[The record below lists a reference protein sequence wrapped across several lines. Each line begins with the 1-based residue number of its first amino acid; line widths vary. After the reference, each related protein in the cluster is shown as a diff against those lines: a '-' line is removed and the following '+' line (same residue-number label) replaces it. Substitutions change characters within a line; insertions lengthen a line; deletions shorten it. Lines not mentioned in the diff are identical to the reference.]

1 MKESAMILYSSPPSP
16 FGRKIK
22 IALSCLGMR
31 DDVTVKVVN
40 TMDPDDDIRG
50 INPLGKIPALDTGD
64 TVIFDSRVILEYL
77 DSKVGGGKILPAGGD
92 DRYAVLTMAALA
104 DGIMDAAI
112 LVVYESRMRPAEM
125 RVESFVTYQRDKIIR
140 GLQGLGMTEYTNGA
154 MPDMAEIGI
163 ACTLDYLD
171 FRKQVE
177 WRDHAPHL
185 QGWLDGFAAAVP
197 GYADTLPRD

>member
-1 MKESAMILYSSPPSP
+1 MILYSSPPSP

-40 TMDPDDDIRG
+40 TMDPEDDIRG
-50 INPLGKIPALDTGD
+50 INPLGKIPALDTGE

-77 DSKVGGGKILPAGGD
+77 DSQAGGGKILPTSGD

-112 LVVYESRMRPAEM
+112 LVVFESRMRPAEM

>member
-1 MKESAMILYSSPPSP
+1 MILYSSPPSP

-40 TMDPDDDIRG
+40 TMDPEDDIRG
-50 INPLGKIPALDTGD
+50 INPLGKIPALDTGE

-77 DSKVGGGKILPAGGD
+77 DSQTGGGKILPAGGD

-112 LVVYESRMRPAEM
+112 LVVFESRMRPAEM

-140 GLQGLGMTEYTNGA
+140 GLQGLGMTEYANGA

-197 GYADTLPRD
+197 GYADTLPCD

>member
-1 MKESAMILYSSPPSP
+1 MILYSSPPSP

-40 TMDPDDDIRG
+40 TMDPEDDIRG

-77 DSKVGGGKILPAGGD
+77 DAQAGGGKILPTGGD

-104 DGIMDAAI
+104 DGLMDAAI
-112 LVVYESRMRPAEM
+112 LVVFESRMRPADM

-197 GYADTLPRD
+197 GYADTLPCD

>member
-1 MKESAMILYSSPPSP
+1 MILYSSPPSP

-22 IALSCLGMR
+22 IALACLGMC

-40 TMDPDDDIRG
+40 TMDPMDAIRG
-50 INPLGKIPALDTGD
+50 INPLGKIPALDTGE

-77 DSKVGGGKILPAGGD
+77 DSQAGGGKILPAVGD

-125 RVESFVTYQRDKIIR
+125 RVESFVTYQREKIIR
-140 GLQGLGMTEYTNGA
+140 GLQGLTKTEYTNGA
-154 MPDMAEIGI
+154 MPNMAEIGI
-163 ACTLDYLD
+163 ACSLDYLD

-185 QGWLDGFAAAVP
+185 QGWLDDFVVAVP
-197 GYADTLPRD
+197 GYADTLPSD

>member
-1 MKESAMILYSSPPSP
+1 MILYSSPPSP

-40 TMDPDDDIRG
+40 TMDPEDDIRG

-77 DSKVGGGKILPAGGD
+77 DSQAGGGKILPASGD

-112 LVVYESRMRPAEM
+112 LVVFESRMRPAEM

-154 MPDMAEIGI
+154 MPNMAEIGI
-163 ACTLDYLD
+163 ACALDYLD

>member
-1 MKESAMILYSSPPSP
+1 MILYSSPPSP

-31 DDVTVKVVN
+31 DDVTVRVVN
-40 TMDPDDDIRG
+40 TMDPEDDIRG

-77 DSKVGGGKILPAGGD
+77 DSQAGGGKILPAGGD
-92 DRYAVLTMAALA
+92 ARYAVLTMAALA

-112 LVVYESRMRPAEM
+112 LVVFESRMRPAEM

-185 QGWLDGFAAAVP
+185 QGWLDSFAAAVP

>member
-1 MKESAMILYSSPPSP
+1 MILYSSPPSP

-40 TMDPDDDIRG
+40 TMDPEDDIRG

-77 DSKVGGGKILPAGGD
+77 DSQAGDGKILPAGGD

-112 LVVYESRMRPAEM
+112 LVVFESRMRPAEM

-163 ACTLDYLD
+163 ACMLDYLD

>member
-1 MKESAMILYSSPPSP
+1 MILYSSPPSP

-40 TMDPDDDIRG
+40 TMDPEDDIRG

-77 DSKVGGGKILPAGGD
+77 DSQAGGGNILPAGGD
-92 DRYAVLTMAALA
+92 HRYAVLTMAALA

-112 LVVYESRMRPAEM
+112 LVVFESRMRPAEM

>member
-1 MKESAMILYSSPPSP
+1 MILYSSPPSP

-22 IALSCLGMR
+22 IALSCLDMR

-40 TMDPDDDIRG
+40 TMDPVDDIRG

-77 DSKVGGGKILPAGGD
+77 DSQAGGGKILPADGD

-112 LVVYESRMRPAEM
+112 LVVFESRMRPAEM

>member
-1 MKESAMILYSSPPSP
+1 MILYSSPPSP

-40 TMDPDDDIRG
+40 TMDPEDDIRG

-77 DSKVGGGKILPAGGD
+77 DSQAGGGKILPAGGD
-92 DRYAVLTMAALA
+92 ARYAVLTMAALA

-112 LVVYESRMRPAEM
+112 LVVFESRMRPAEM

>member
-1 MKESAMILYSSPPSP
+1 
-16 FGRKIK
+16 
-22 IALSCLGMR
+22 MR

-40 TMDPDDDIRG
+40 TMDPEDDIRG
-50 INPLGKIPALDTGD
+50 INPLGKIPALDVGD

-77 DSKVGGGKILPAGGD
+77 DSQAGGGKILPAGGG

-112 LVVYESRMRPAEM
+112 LVVFESRMRPAEM
-125 RVESFVTYQRDKIIR
+125 RVESFVNYQRDKIIR

-185 QGWLDGFAAAVP
+185 QGWVDGFAAAVP

>member
-1 MKESAMILYSSPPSP
+1 MILYSSPPSP

-31 DDVTVKVVN
+31 DDVTVRVVN
-40 TMDPDDDIRG
+40 TMDPEDDIRG

-77 DSKVGGGKILPAGGD
+77 DSQAGGGKILPAGAD

-112 LVVYESRMRPAEM
+112 LVVFESRMRPAEM

>member
-1 MKESAMILYSSPPSP
+1 MILYSSPPSP

-40 TMDPDDDIRG
+40 TMDPEDDIRG

-77 DSKVGGGKILPAGGD
+77 DSQAGGGKILPAGGD
-92 DRYAVLTMAALA
+92 ARYAVLTMAALA

-112 LVVYESRMRPAEM
+112 LVVFESRMRPAEM

-140 GLQGLGMTEYTNGA
+140 GLQGLSMTEYTNGA

-185 QGWLDGFAAAVP
+185 QGWLDGFGAAVP

>member
-1 MKESAMILYSSPPSP
+1 MILYSSPPSP

-40 TMDPDDDIRG
+40 TMDPEDDIRG

-77 DSKVGGGKILPAGGD
+77 DSQAGGGKILPAGRD

-112 LVVYESRMRPAEM
+112 LVVFESRMRPAEM

-140 GLQGLGMTEYTNGA
+140 GLQGLSMTEYTNGA

>member
-1 MKESAMILYSSPPSP
+1 MILYSSPPSP

-31 DDVTVKVVN
+31 NDVTVKVVN
-40 TMDPDDDIRG
+40 TMDPEDDIRG
-50 INPLGKIPALDTGD
+50 INPLGKIPALDTGE

-77 DSKVGGGKILPAGGD
+77 DSQAGGGKILPASGD

-112 LVVYESRMRPAEM
+112 LVVFESRMRPAEM

>member
-1 MKESAMILYSSPPSP
+1 MILYSSPPSP

-40 TMDPDDDIRG
+40 TMDPEDDIRG

-77 DSKVGGGKILPAGGD
+77 DSQAGGGKILPAGCD

-112 LVVYESRMRPAEM
+112 LVVFESRMRPAEM

-197 GYADTLPRD
+197 GYTDTLPRD

>member
-1 MKESAMILYSSPPSP
+1 MILYSSPPSP

-40 TMDPDDDIRG
+40 TMDPEDDIRG

-77 DSKVGGGKILPAGGD
+77 DSQAGGGKILPAGGD
-92 DRYAVLTMAALA
+92 ARYAVLTMAALA

-112 LVVYESRMRPAEM
+112 LVVFESRMRPAEM

-140 GLQGLGMTEYTNGA
+140 GLQGLSMTEYTNGA
-154 MPDMAEIGI
+154 MPDMADIGI

-171 FRKQVE
+171 FRKQVK

>member
-1 MKESAMILYSSPPSP
+1 MILYSSPPSP

-40 TMDPDDDIRG
+40 TMDPEDDIRG

-77 DSKVGGGKILPAGGD
+77 DSQAGGGKILPAGGD
-92 DRYAVLTMAALA
+92 ARYAVLTMAALA

-112 LVVYESRMRPAEM
+112 LVVFESRMRPAEM

-140 GLQGLGMTEYTNGA
+140 GLQGLSMTEYTNGA

-171 FRKQVE
+171 FRKQVK

>member
-1 MKESAMILYSSPPSP
+1 MILFSSPPSP

-31 DDVTVKVVN
+31 DDVTVKAVN
-40 TMDPDDDIRG
+40 TMDPEDDIRG

-77 DSKVGGGKILPAGGD
+77 DSQAGAGKILPAGGD
-92 DRYAVLTMAALA
+92 DRYAVLTMSALA

-112 LVVYESRMRPAEM
+112 LVVFESRMRPAEM

-140 GLQGLGMTEYTNGA
+140 GLQGLAMTEYINGA

-177 WRDHAPHL
+177 WRNHAPHL

>member
-1 MKESAMILYSSPPSP
+1 MILYSSPPSP

-40 TMDPDDDIRG
+40 TMDPEDDIRG

-77 DSKVGGGKILPAGGD
+77 DSQAGGGKILPASGD

-112 LVVYESRMRPAEM
+112 LVVFESRMRPAEM

-197 GYADTLPRD
+197 GYADTLPCD

>member
-1 MKESAMILYSSPPSP
+1 MILYSSPPSP

-22 IALSCLGMR
+22 IALSCLGMC
-31 DDVTVKVVN
+31 DDVTVRVVN
-40 TMDPDDDIRG
+40 TMDPEDDIRG
-50 INPLGKIPALDTGD
+50 INPLGKIPALETGD
-64 TVIFDSRVILEYL
+64 NVIFDSRVILEYL
-77 DSKVGGGKILPAGGD
+77 DSQAGGGKILPAGGD

-112 LVVYESRMRPAEM
+112 LVVFESRMRPAEM